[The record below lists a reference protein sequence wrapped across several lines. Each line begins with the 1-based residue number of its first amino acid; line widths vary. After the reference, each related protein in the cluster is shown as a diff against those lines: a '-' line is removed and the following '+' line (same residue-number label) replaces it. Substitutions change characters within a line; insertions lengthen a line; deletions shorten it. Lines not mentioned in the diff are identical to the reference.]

1 MPFSSYIYDWW
12 KLRITF
18 IYLFIVAYLW
28 EATVSVK
35 LCNYIYEML
44 GMKLI
49 KIDKLTQW
57 LLKAMKQLIECE
69 FTVELEIFV
78 CLF

>member
-1 MPFSSYIYDWW
+1 MKVKNY
-12 KLRITF
+12 

-44 GMKLI
+44 AMKLI
-49 KIDKLTQW
+49 QID
-57 LLKAMKQLIECE
+57 
-69 FTVELEIFV
+69 TVTD
-78 CLF
+78 C